1 MMDSQ
6 AIVTRLTSEYGYSV
20 SGAQVVADKLHTC
33 DQTILRAFKEWWETG
48 ELPELTVE
56 GYSVSKLIKEHNMK
70 APAAFLTLDWL
81 LREPEKAKASL
92 RKGHDKVTIPKSSS

>member
-6 AIVTRLTSEYGYSV
+6 VIVTRLTSEYGYSV
-20 SGAQVVADKLHTC
+20 SSAQVVADKLHTC
-33 DQTILRAFKEWWETG
+33 APTILTAFEKWWETG

-56 GYSVSKLIKEHNMK
+56 GYSVSQLIKEHSMK
-70 APAAFLTLDWL
+70 PPAAFLTLDWL

-92 RKGHDKVTIPKSSS
+92 RKGHDKVTIPKPSS